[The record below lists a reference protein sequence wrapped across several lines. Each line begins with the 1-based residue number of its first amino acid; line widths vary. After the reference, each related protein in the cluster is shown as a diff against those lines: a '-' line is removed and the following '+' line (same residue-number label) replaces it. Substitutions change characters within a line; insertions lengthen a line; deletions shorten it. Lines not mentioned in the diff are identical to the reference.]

1 MFLRYYLRSDLFNM
15 IETLTTCTVLAVAK
29 ELKEVHAALQMPN
42 IWTLISRHVSNERNI
57 QTIEQGPIDILDL
70 SIDLLVLSIDI
81 LVLSIDFLVL
91 SIDILTNFWLNPKM
105 SLHKEDFSYMSSRN
119 FRLVTLLLVLVH
131 M

>member
-57 QTIEQGPIDILDL
+57 QTIEQGPIDIL
-70 SIDLLVLSIDI
+70 VLSIDI
-81 LVLSIDFLVL
+81 LVL

>member
-15 IETLTTCTVLAVAK
+15 IETLTTCTMLAVAK

-57 QTIEQGPIDILDL
+57 QTIEQGPIDI
-70 SIDLLVLSIDI
+70 LVLSIDI